1 MAMMRSPILLTPPS
15 VVHTP
20 AQQLLI
26 PPFERSRFTILFVLA
41 TGLGWFLISLV
52 LHSVQSPLRLDQQG
66 LLEAFVTGLISGLM
80 VSACQWLVL
89 RRYLPDWLWILA
101 STTGYV
107 LLTLTLESWWGWFGQ
122 MLSQPPVTE
131 WVNKL
136 PAATVPI
143 ASALLRSLLAAVSA
157 LWLGLTQWLFLR
169 HYTRSNHWWIG
180 IPSLAVLLSAALA
193 TLNVWLP
200 ASPLNLALDS
210 NVLGAGILGIT
221 QAIGFCALYKQ
232 ARPERLEVPPSPV
245 AQAPEMLNYSQVQS
259 LKKQLHQQLNQA
271 WTSEHLNEEVLTY
284 RVGVMESGA
293 IVGYTPINP
302 PAIEQVSQTPL
313 PSLTVPEAYSMHGKQ
328 PSVARFEVSF
338 LPSGRLRIQS
348 WRGVPLLWVAI
359 EMLVL
364 VVAGSAIAA
373 HLATALLDV
382 S

>member
-1 MAMMRSPILLTPPS
+1 MTMMRSPILLTPPS

-26 PPFERSRFTILFVLA
+26 PPFERSRFTVLFVLA

-52 LHSVQSPLRLDQQG
+52 LHSVQNLPGVTNQS
-66 LLEAFVTGLISGLM
+66 LLGAFVTGLVSGLM

-122 MLSQPPVTE
+122 LLSEPAVTQ
-131 WVNKL
+131 WANKL
-136 PAATVPI
+136 PATTVPI
-143 ASALLRSLLAAVSA
+143 VSALLRSLLATVSA

-169 HYTRSNHWWIG
+169 YYTRSNHWWIG
-180 IPSLAVLLSAALA
+180 IPSLAVLWSAVLA
-193 TLNVWLP
+193 TLNIWLP
-200 ASPLNLALDS
+200 TSPLNLALDP

-232 ARPERLEVPPSPV
+232 ARPERLEVPASPV
-245 AQAPEMLNYSQVQS
+245 AQAPEMLDYAQVKS
-259 LKKQLHQQLNQA
+259 LKKRLHQQLNQA

-284 RVGVMESGA
+284 RVGVMENGA

-313 PSLTVPEAYSMHGKQ
+313 PSLTVPEAYSMKGQ
-328 PSVARFEVSF
+328 TAIARFEVYF

-348 WRGVPLLWVAI
+348 WRSSPLLWVAA
-359 EMLVL
+359 EMLML
-364 VVAGSAIAA
+364 VVVGSAIVA
-373 HLATALLDV
+373 HLGTALLDV

>member
-1 MAMMRSPILLTPPS
+1 MTMMRSPILLTPPTI
-15 VVHTP
+15 VHTP

-26 PPFERSRFTILFVLA
+26 PPFERSRFTMLFVLA

-52 LHSVQSPLRLDQQG
+52 LHAVPNLLGLQHQG
-66 LLEAFVTGLISGLM
+66 LLAIFVTGLVSGLM

-101 STTGYV
+101 STTGYI
-107 LLTLTLESWWGWFGQ
+107 LLTLTLESWWGRFAQ
-122 MLSQPPVTE
+122 VLSQPTVME
-131 WVNKL
+131 WANKL

-157 LWLGLTQWLFLR
+157 LWLGLTQWLCLR
-169 HYTRSNHWWIG
+169 YYTRSNLWWIG
-180 IPSLAVLLSAALA
+180 IPPLAVLLSAALT

-200 ASPLNLALDS
+200 TSPLHLTLDT

-232 ARPERLEVPPSPV
+232 ARPERLKVPACPV
-245 AQAPEMLNYSQVQS
+245 AQAPEMLDYAQVKS
-259 LKKQLHQQLNQA
+259 LKKQLQRQLNRA
-271 WTSEHLNEEVLTY
+271 WTSEHLNEEVLMY
-284 RVGVMESGA
+284 RVGVTESGA

-302 PAIEQVSQTPL
+302 PAIEQVNQTPL

-328 PSVARFEVSF
+328 PSVARFEVYF

-348 WRGVPLLWVAI
+348 WRSSPLLWVAA
-359 EMLVL
+359 EMLMFVL
-364 VVAGSAIAA
+364 VGSAIAA
-373 HLATALLDV
+373 HLGTALLT
-382 S
+382 